1 MRVRS
6 LRRSGFLAVAAWVLL
21 ASAGVR
27 GDIQNPGRSTFPGD
41 RRLENRTQPPPNAVP
56 QTVSVVEGGTVPIIL
71 RARGHSGEM
80 VDFVLRTPPPHGP
93 RSGEPRQR
101 THNTAELIYTHHPGD
116 NVAADSFTYAVQTRD
131 SPLSAEAAV
140 TVRIQE
146 PPPVLTISPA
156 ELDFGAVK
164 AGETTRA
171 ELTLTNQGGGEA
183 TGRLDPPPP
192 WVIDGNATYR
202 LPRGGSQTF
211 ALVFHPQGEHA
222 YVDALHFRYET
233 GGGVRLI
240 GTGLA
245 GPRQTVS
252 AAGAGGAG
260 ALVTQS
266 STPQTGP
273 GADASPTALSSATAG
288 AVGPAPG
295 VAGGAG
301 TGTPATDRPAA
312 TSLEPVVPAGVSSLP
327 LAAVVVPGDPDTAPG
342 VNSVAVHG
350 RGRTTLDL
358 TWRALVPPP
367 KSYRVEL
374 RHLSQNADD
383 KLIVEWR
390 PYALTEFDNA
400 HGFVN
405 AHLSGLSEDS
415 QECIR
420 VVAVD
425 ASGRLAAP
433 SPLLVAYTLPASTWW
448 RPTPLKVLFA
458 LLILCGGI
466 VIRQRWETN
475 QLLRSIDESRRAS
488 AA

>member
-1 MRVRS
+1 M
-6 LRRSGFLAVAAWVLL
+6 FLAAAG
-21 ASAGVR
+21 AR

-41 RRLENRTQPPPNAVP
+41 RRLENRSAPPPNAVP
-56 QTVSVVEGGTVPIIL
+56 QTASVVEGGTVAVVL

-80 VDFVLRTPPPHGP
+80 VDFIIRTPPAHGTLDTA
-93 RSGEPRQR
+93 PRQL
-101 THNTAELIYTHHPGD
+101 TLNTAEVIYTHRPGD

-131 SPLSAEAAV
+131 SPLSAEA
-140 TVRIQE
+140 TVMIRIQE
-146 PPPVLTISPA
+146 PPPVLTMIPA

-171 ELTLTNQGGGEA
+171 ELTITNEGGGEA
-183 TGRLDPPPP
+183 AGRLDPPPP

-222 YVDALHFRYET
+222 YVEALHLRYET

-245 GPRQTVS
+245 VPGRAEP
-252 AAGAGGAG
+252 AAGATGVNALGVSPSSPSTDPGDHTAAAG
-260 ALVTQS
+260 VAAS
-266 STPQTGP
+266 APGP
-273 GADASPTALSSATAG
+273 ATA
-288 AVGPAPG
+288 
-295 VAGGAG
+295 AGK
-301 TGTPATDRPAA
+301 GTPASDRPAVA
-312 TSLEPVVPAGVSSLP
+312 SLEPVIPAGVSSLP
-327 LAAVVVPGDPDTAPG
+327 PSAVAVPSDPDAVPG
-342 VNSVAVHG
+342 VNSVAVRG
-350 RGRTTLDL
+350 RGRSTLDL

-367 KSYRVEL
+367 KSYRVEV
-374 RHLSQNADD
+374 RHLSQDVDD

-390 PYALTEFDNA
+390 PYALTEFETA

-405 AHLSGLSEDS
+405 AHLSGLSADS

-420 VVAVD
+420 VVAAD

-433 SPLLVAYTLPASTWW
+433 SPLVVTYTLPPSTWW

-458 LLILCGGI
+458 LLILCGGL

-475 QLLRSIDESRRAS
+475 QLLRSIDESRRAN
-488 AA
+488 AV